1 MRKFLLGSFLLCYCN
16 VLLAQGTL
24 ELTGDAFIQPQSGA
38 VLSTAET
45 RALIVGIST
54 YRELPEDAQLDFAH
68 TDAKNFYN
76 YLLSPAGGNV
86 KPEFV
91 KLLLEEDATASEI
104 YAGLDWLL
112 DKSKPNDKV
121 IIYFA
126 GHGDVEMKTIRQ
138 RGFLLAHDSPRA
150 GYHAGGTIKVMD
162 IHDYL
167 ETLVSQNKSSVL
179 LITDACRSGKLAGGD
194 AGQAQTTASLQ
205 ENWSNIS
212 KILSAQPGEKSAE
225 SSKWGGGYGVFT
237 YHLIDGLKGLADS
250 NNDGFVSLS
259 ELNIFL
265 STEVPKATDNEQ
277 NPLVS
282 GSLKVKVSQVNDVEL
297 AVLKAKKQ
305 LQNQDKS
312 NMIAKRAITAND
324 TTSEKAQKYY
334 RQFRDALN
342 ANKLTEPAEK
352 SAWYFLKLIESES
365 NQSMSKDL
373 RRALVAAIDKNSQ
386 KVINR
391 YMVNDSKLM
400 SSEIEKA
407 AQEMKVAVS
416 LVESSDIRYKSLKA
430 RSLFLEN
437 GFLFCICHGQ
447 ESSREVANAAMKKLR
462 EALFLEPDGAYI
474 YNSMGNVH
482 YTSKN
487 YDSAEYYYLKT
498 AMLAPKWSYPIN
510 NLGTLYLTKGKRK
523 KAIEYYENALALDP
537 DFEHIYNNLGN
548 LYDDK
553 EKAIGYYQKAMSHAD
568 ESSKGFYLTQIGK
581 QYMYSKK
588 KGDWE
593 KGMQYFDQVIA
604 MNTHESISN
613 LEDVVS
619 DFLSFGLTD
628 EYQKYSDKIIQIYES
643 EISLNRQSKP
653 LDSVLLA
660 NLLWNLADHLLER
673 ATDYQEEWRTSDAY
687 KVCEEASRL
696 QPKNV
701 DIMYT
706 LGSICLSMGENGE
719 LNYYDSARQ
728 ILENALEKKP
738 IDKSYFLAQ
747 LGRSYSGL
755 GNTEQAIASIKEAIP
770 LTDSETS
777 LIYKYNLANYN
788 ADVGNYG
795 AALGVIKEILTE
807 GYKADAY
814 DYITFAEWAFKNEN
828 FTLSEVYVTKSM
840 SLSRKTKDIPS
851 NTYLIMARLKATQG
865 KRNEAI
871 DFLHKLLKDNNDML
885 KDVIDDTHFKILKTE
900 PRYLELIKLYQKG

>member
-1 MRKFLLGSFLLCYCN
+1 MQKFLLGLFLLCYCN

-68 TDAKNFYN
+68 TDAKNFYT

-265 STEVPKATDNEQ
+265 STEVPKATDSEQ

-342 ANKLTEPAEK
+342 ANKLTEPAGK
-352 SAWYFLKLIESES
+352 SALYFLKLIESEN

-391 YMVNDSKLM
+391 YMVNDNKLM
-400 SSEIEKA
+400 FSEIEKA

-416 LVESSDIRYKSLKA
+416 LVASSDIRYKSLKA
-430 RSLFLEN
+430 RSLFLDN

-447 ESSREVANAAMKKLR
+447 ESSREVSDAAMKKLR
-462 EALFLEPDGAYI
+462 EALVHEPDGAYI

-498 AMLAPKWSYPIN
+498 ALLAPKWSYPVN
-510 NLGTLYLTKGKRK
+510 NLGTLYSTTGNRK
-523 KAIEYYENALALDP
+523 KAIQYYEKAIALDP
-537 DFEHIYNNLGN
+537 DFAHIYNNLGN
-548 LYDDK
+548 FYDDQK
-553 EKAIGYYQKAMSHAD
+553 KAIEYYQKAMSHDD

-581 QYMYSKK
+581 QYLYSKK

-593 KGMQYFDQVIA
+593 KAMQYFDQVIEMDSPEA
-604 MNTHESISN
+604 LSN
-613 LEDVVS
+613 LKDVVT

-628 EYQKYSDKIIQIYES
+628 EYVKYSDKIIQIFER
-643 EISLNRQSKP
+643 EISLNRQSKSI
-653 LDSVLLA
+653 DSVLLA
-660 NLLWNLADHLLER
+660 DLLWDLADHLLER
-673 ATDYQEEWRTSDAY
+673 ATDYPEEWRTTDAY
-687 KVCEEASRL
+687 KACAEASRL
-696 QPKNV
+696 QPENV
-701 DIMYT
+701 NIMYT
-706 LGSICLSMGENGE
+706 LGSIGLSMGDLGE

-728 ILENALEKKP
+728 ILEKALAKKP
-738 IDKSYFLAQ
+738 IDKSYFLAE

-755 GNTEQAIASIKEAIP
+755 GNTEQAIALTKEAIP
-770 LTDSETS
+770 LTDSEIS
-777 LIYKYNLANYN
+777 LTYKYNLANYY
-788 ADVGNYG
+788 ADVSKYG
-795 AALGVIKEILTE
+795 EALAVIKEILSK
-807 GYKADAY
+807 GYKADAH
-814 DYITFAEWAFKNEN
+814 DYLIFAEWALEN
-828 FTLSEVYVTKSM
+828 RDFALSESYMTKSI
-840 SLSRKTKDIPS
+840 SLSKKTKDKPS
-851 NTYLIMARLKATQG
+851 DTYLILAKLKADQG
-865 KRNEAI
+865 KRSEAI
-871 DFLHKLLKDNNDML
+871 HILQKLLKDNGEMIQQVMN
-885 KDVIDDTHFKILKTE
+885 DTHFKILQTE